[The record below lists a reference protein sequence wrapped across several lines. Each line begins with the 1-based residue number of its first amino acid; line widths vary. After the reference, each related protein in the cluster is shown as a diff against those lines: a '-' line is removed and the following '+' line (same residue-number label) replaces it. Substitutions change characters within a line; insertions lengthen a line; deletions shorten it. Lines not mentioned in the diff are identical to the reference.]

1 MKKSIVALLVS
12 ILVLVAVFIWLRMS
26 PKWMSSHEYTQIGVI
41 LLLVGFGLFFT
52 WRRVSSARRG
62 EPAEDE
68 MSKRV
73 MQRAS
78 SLSYYISLYLWLF
91 IIYIND
97 RVNMDTDVLI
107 GSGIL
112 GMAVIFALSW
122 IVIYIRGVKNE

>member
-12 ILVLVAVFIWLRMS
+12 ILVLVAVFIWMRVS
-26 PKWMSSHEYTQIGVI
+26 PEMMSSHEITQIVVI
-41 LLLVGFGLFFT
+41 FLLVGFGLFFT
-52 WRRVSSARRG
+52 WRRFSSTRRG

-78 SLSYYISLYLWLF
+78 SLSYYISLYLWVF
-91 IIYIND
+91 IIYING
-97 RVNMDTDVLI
+97 RVDIDTEVLI
-107 GSGIL
+107 GSGIV

-122 IVIYIRGVKNE
+122 IILQIRGNRNE